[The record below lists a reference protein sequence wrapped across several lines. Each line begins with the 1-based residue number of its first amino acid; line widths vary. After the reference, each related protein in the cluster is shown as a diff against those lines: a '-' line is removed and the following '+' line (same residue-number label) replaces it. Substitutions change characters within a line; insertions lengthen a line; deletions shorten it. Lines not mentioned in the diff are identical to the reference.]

1 MGKKVIQKMYG
12 KTFQQQGEMTAVV
25 CLCRDYHFIAENRE
39 ERTIFSR
46 KGGFYRSEQLLIY
59 VEYQFFQF

>member
-1 MGKKVIQKMYG
+1 MYG

-39 ERTIFSR
+39 DLTFFHERKLRHLGS
-46 KGGFYRSEQLLIY
+46 S
-59 VEYQFFQF
+59 